1 MNNRPFLPSVP
12 RPRFKRLCVPV
23 FTGARRPANG
33 TASALGMEVLPLDP
47 QLRKELHVPKEVN
60 GVVVGKVASD
70 SPAGELG
77 IQPGDVIL

>member
-1 MNNRPFLPSVP
+1 M
-12 RPRFKRLCVPV
+12 PV
-23 FTGARRPANG
+23 FTGARRPAIG

-77 IQPGDVIL
+77 IQPRDVILSVDQKPVTTPEVPALN